1 MNLASSFYTNVI
13 EYKGKLLIRGV
24 NNGQSY
30 LSRINYSPKLYLPTK
45 EQSKFKTLDG
55 TNLKPK
61 QFDSISKAKHFYSEY
76 STIPEYKIFGMNRYN
91 YQFIGDEYKDE
102 IRWNKDYIKI
112 FTLDIETTCE
122 DGFPDPDTAKEKVI
136 CITIKNHSNKQIL
149 TWGTGDFISKKVNVT
164 YVKCQNEKHML
175 LEFLKFWCKNHPDIV
190 TGWNVKFFDIPY
202 VMNRMRFIFDNDT
215 INKMSPWNYVN
226 ADRIQLGKKNQQY
239 WNILG
244 VSVLDYFD
252 LYKKFTYVR
261 QESYRLNYIAKV
273 ELGES
278 KLDNPYETFK
288 DFYTKDYQQFVEYNI
303 QDVELVDKLEDKMKL
318 IELCL
323 TMAYEAK
330 VNYTDVYSQ
339 VRCWDTII
347 YNHLLKKNIIIPPR
361 EDHDKDTQYEGAY
374 VKDPQLGLHNWI
386 VSFDLNSLYPHLI
399 MQYNLS
405 PETLV
410 GVQPKNMG
418 VENYLNEKFNL
429 QWAKDKNV
437 TVAPNGSMYRRDKQG
452 FLPELMEKMY
462 GDRVVFKKKTIEAKK
477 EFQKTKDPIYKN
489 EISRCNNIQM
499 AKKIALNSAYGAI
512 GNQYFRYFDV
522 RIAEAITLGGQLSI
536 RWVERDVNKF
546 MNKLLNTDNVNYVV
560 ASDTDSIYLK
570 LDKLVEKVC
579 KDKSPQQITD
589 FINKAAEDKIQ
600 KVIDDSF
607 NNLAKYVN
615 AYQQKMI
622 MKREAIANK
631 AIWVAKKRYM
641 MNVFDEEGIRF
652 DIPKLKIMGVEAVKS
667 STPEVCRGKIK
678 DAIRVIM
685 NDSEDALI
693 KFVADFK
700 EVFKTLSPEEVA
712 FPRSCNYLDKYV
724 DPNSI
729 YKKGTPI
736 HVKGALIY
744 NHHILKNKLQRK
756 YPLIKDG
763 DKIKFLMLRQPNTV
777 KDTVISFST
786 KIPYEFDLHKYVD
799 YETQFTKTFTDPL
812 RFVLDSIGWKLEREA
827 TLESFFV

>member
-91 YQFIGDEYKDE
+91 YQFIGDEYRDD

-112 FTLDIETTCE
+112 FTLDIETECE
-122 DGFPDPDTAKEKVI
+122 HGFPDIDTAKETII
-136 CITIKNHSNKQIL
+136 CITVKNHSNKQIL
-149 TWGTGDFISKKVNVT
+149 TWGTGDFISKKTNVT

-202 VMNRMRFIFDNDT
+202 IMNRMRFIFDNDT

-339 VRCWDTII
+339 VRCWDTLI
-347 YNHLLKKNIIIPPR
+347 YNHLLAKNIIIPPR
-361 EDHDKDTQYEGAY
+361 EDQIKDSQYEGAY

-429 QWAKDKNV
+429 QWARDKNV

-536 RWVERDVNKF
+536 RWVERDVNRF

-607 NNLAKYVN
+607 KNLATYVN
-615 AYQQKMI
+615 AYEQKMF

-712 FPRSCNYLDKYV
+712 FPRSCNYIDKYV

-744 NHHILKNKLQRK
+744 NHHILKNKLQMK

-763 DKIKFLMLRQPNTV
+763 DKIKFLMLKQPNTV
-777 KDTVISFST
+777 KDTVISFAT
-786 KIPYEFDLHKYVD
+786 RIPYEFDLHKYVD

>member
-122 DGFPDPDTAKEKVI
+122 DGFPDPDTAKETII
-136 CITIKNHSNKQIL
+136 CITVKNHSNKQIL
-149 TWGTGDFISKKVNVT
+149 TWGTGDFISKKTNVT

-536 RWVERDVNKF
+536 RWVERDVNRF

-607 NNLAKYVN
+607 KNLAKYVN

-693 KFVADFK
+693 KFVNDFK

-712 FPRSCNYLDKYV
+712 FPRSCNYIDKYV

-736 HVKGALIY
+736 HVKGALVY
-744 NHHILKNKLQRK
+744 NHHILKNKLQMK

-777 KDTVISFST
+777 KDTVISFAT

>member
-175 LEFLKFWCKNHPDIV
+175 LEFLKFWCKNHPDIL
-190 TGWNVKFFDIPY
+190 TGWNVKFFDLPY
-202 VMNRMRFIFDNDT
+202 IMNRMRFMFDNDT

-226 ADRIQLGKKNQQY
+226 ADRIQLGQKNQQY

-261 QESYRLNYIAKV
+261 QESYKLNYIAKV
-273 ELGES
+273 ELGEQ

-288 DFYTKDYQQFVEYNI
+288 DFYTKDYQRFVEYNI
-303 QDVELVDKLEDKMKL
+303 QDVELVDRLEDKMKL

-323 TMAYEAK
+323 TMAYDYK

-339 VRCWDTII
+339 VRCWDTLI
-347 YNHLLKKNIIIPPR
+347 YNHLLAKDIIIPPR
-361 EDHDKDTQYEGAY
+361 EDQIKDSQYEGAY

-399 MQYNLS
+399 MQYNIS
-405 PETLV
+405 PEMFV
-410 GVQPKNMG
+410 GVEPKAVG
-418 VENYLNEKFNL
+418 VENFLEEKLNLK
-429 QWAKDKNV
+429 WAKERDV
-437 TVAPNGSMYRRDKQG
+437 TIAPNGAMFRRDRQG

-462 GDRVVFKKKTIEAKK
+462 TERVVFKKKSIEAKK
-477 EFQKTKDPIYKN
+477 EYQKTKDPIYKN
-489 EISRCNNIQM
+489 EIARCHNIQM
-499 AKKIALNSAYGAI
+499 AKKISLNSAYGAI

-522 RIAEAITLGGQLSI
+522 KQAEAITLGGQLSI
-536 RWVERDVNKF
+536 RWVERDVNRF
-546 MNKLLNTDNVNYVV
+546 MNKILNTDNVNYVV

-579 KDKSPQQITD
+579 KDKTPQQITD
-589 FINKAAEDKIQ
+589 FINKAAEEKIQ

-607 NNLAKYVN
+607 ENLAKYVN

-631 AIWVAKKRYM
+631 GIWVAKKRYM

-777 KDTVISFST
+777 KDTVVSFST

>member
-61 QFDSISKAKHFYSEY
+61 QFDTISKAKHFYSEY

-122 DGFPDPDTAKEKVI
+122 DGFPDPDTAKETII
-136 CITIKNHSNKQIL
+136 CITVKNHSNKQIL
-149 TWGTGDFISKKVNVT
+149 TWGTGDFISKKTNVT

-278 KLDNPYETFK
+278 KLENPYETFK
-288 DFYTKDYQQFVEYNI
+288 DFYTKDYQKFVEYNI

-777 KDTVISFST
+777 KDTVISFAT

>member
-1 MNLASSFYTNVI
+1 MNLASSFYTNVV

-45 EQSKFKTLDG
+45 EQSKYKTLDG
-55 TNLKPK
+55 TNLKEK
-61 QFDSISKAKHFYSEY
+61 RFDSISKAKHFYSEY

-91 YQFIGDEYKDE
+91 YQYIADEYKGE
-102 IRWNKDYIKI
+102 MRWNKDYIKI
-112 FTLDIETTCE
+112 FTLDIETECE
-122 DGFPDPDTAKEKVI
+122 NGFPDPDTAKETVI

-149 TWGTGDFISKKVNVT
+149 TWGTGDFISKKANVT

-175 LEFLKFWCKNHPDIV
+175 LEFLKFWCKNHPDIL
-190 TGWNVKFFDIPY
+190 TGWNVKFFDMPY
-202 VMNRMRFIFDNDT
+202 LMNRMRYIFDNDT

-226 ADRIQLGKKNQQY
+226 ADRIQLGNKSNQI

-244 VSVLDYFD
+244 ISVLDYFD

-261 QESYRLNYIAKV
+261 QESYKLNYIAKV
-273 ELGES
+273 ELGEQ

-288 DFYTKDYQQFVEYNI
+288 DFYTKDYQRFVEYNI
-303 QDVELVDKLEDKMKL
+303 QDVELVDRLEDKMKL

-323 TMAYEAK
+323 TMAYDYK

-347 YNHLLKKNIIIPPR
+347 YNHLLTKDIIIPPR
-361 EDHDKDTQYEGAY
+361 EDQVKDTQYEGAY

-399 MQYNLS
+399 MQYNIS
-405 PETLV
+405 PETFV
-410 GVQPKNMG
+410 GTEPKAVG
-418 VENYLNEKFNL
+418 VENFLDEKLNLK
-429 QWAKDKNV
+429 WAKDRNL
-437 TVAPNGSMYRRDKQG
+437 TIAPNGAMFKRDKQG

-462 GDRVVFKKKTIEAKK
+462 TERVVYKKKAIEANI
-477 EFQKTKDPIYKN
+477 EYQKTKDPIYSN
-489 EISRCNNIQM
+489 EISRCHNIQM
-499 AKKIALNSAYGAI
+499 AKKISLNSAYGAI

-522 RIAEAITLGGQLSI
+522 KQAEAITLGGQLSI
-536 RWVERDVNKF
+536 RWIERDVNKF
-546 MNKLLNTDNVNYVV
+546 MNKLLGTDNKNYVV

-570 LDKLVEKVC
+570 LDTLVEKVC
-579 KDKSPQQITD
+579 KNKSTKQIVD
-589 FINKAAEDKIQ
+589 FLDKAAEEKIQ
-600 KVIDDSF
+600 KVIDSSF
-607 NNLAKYVN
+607 ENLAKYVN

-631 AIWVAKKRYM
+631 GIWVAKKRYM
-641 MNVFDEEGIRF
+641 MNVFDEEGVKY

-693 KFVADFK
+693 KFVNDFK
-700 EVFKTLSPEEVA
+700 EVFMTLSPEEVA
-712 FPRSCNYLDKYV
+712 FPRSCNNVNKY
-724 DPNSI
+724 I
-729 YKKGTPI
+729 
-736 HVKGALIY
+736 
-744 NHHILKNKLQRK
+744 
-756 YPLIKDG
+756 
-763 DKIKFLMLRQPNTV
+763 
-777 KDTVISFST
+777 
-786 KIPYEFDLHKYVD
+786 
-799 YETQFTKTFTDPL
+799 
-812 RFVLDSIGWKLEREA
+812 DSN
-827 TLESFFV
+827 

>member
-91 YQFIGDEYKDE
+91 YQFIGDEYRDD

-112 FTLDIETTCE
+112 FTLDIETECE
-122 DGFPDPDTAKEKVI
+122 HGFPDIDTAKESII
-136 CITIKNHSNKQIL
+136 CITVKNHSNKQIL
-149 TWGTGDFISKKVNVT
+149 TWGTGDFISKKTNIT

-202 VMNRMRFIFDNDT
+202 IMNRMRFIFDNDT

-288 DFYTKDYQQFVEYNI
+288 DFYTKDYQKFVEYNI

-347 YNHLLKKNIIIPPR
+347 YNHLLKKNIMIPPR
-361 EDHDKDTQYEGAY
+361 EEHDKDTQYEGAY

-418 VENYLNEKFNL
+418 VENYLNQKFNL

-437 TVAPNGSMYRRDKQG
+437 AVAPNGSMYRRDKQG

-522 RIAEAITLGGQLSI
+522 RIAEAITLGGQLAI
-536 RWVERDVNKF
+536 RWVENDVNRF

-607 NNLAKYVN
+607 KNLATYVN
-615 AYQQKMI
+615 AYEQKMF

-777 KDTVISFST
+777 KDTVVSFAT

>member
-61 QFDSISKAKHFYSEY
+61 QFDTISKAKHFYSEY

-122 DGFPDPDTAKEKVI
+122 DGFPDPDTAKETII
-136 CITIKNHSNKQIL
+136 CITVKNHSNKQIL
-149 TWGTGDFISKKVNVT
+149 TWGTGDFISKKTNVT
-164 YVKCQNEKHML
+164 YVKCQNDKHML

-278 KLDNPYETFK
+278 KLENPYETFK
-288 DFYTKDYQQFVEYNI
+288 DFYTKDYQKFVEYNI

-429 QWAKDKNV
+429 QWARDKNV

-712 FPRSCNYLDKYV
+712 FPRSCNYIDKYV

-777 KDTVISFST
+777 KDTVISFAT
-786 KIPYEFDLHKYVD
+786 RIPYEFDLHKYVD

>member
-24 NNGQSY
+24 NNGQPY

-45 EQSKFKTLDG
+45 EKTNYKTLDG
-55 TNLKPK
+55 IHLKEK
-61 QFDSISKAKHFYSEY
+61 RFDSISKAKHFYSEY

-91 YQFIGDEYKDE
+91 YQYIADTYRDDM
-102 IRWNKDYIKI
+102 RWNKDYIKI
-112 FTLDIETTCE
+112 FTLDIETECE
-122 DGFPDPDTAKEKVI
+122 NGFPDPDTAKETII
-136 CITIKNHSNKQIL
+136 CITVKNHSNKQIL
-149 TWGTGDFISKKVNVT
+149 TWGTGDFISKKSNVT
-164 YVKCQNEKHML
+164 YVKCQNEKHLL

-202 VMNRMRFIFDNDT
+202 LMNRMRFIFDNDT
-215 INKMSPWNYVN
+215 INKFSPWNYVN
-226 ADRIQLGKKNQQY
+226 ADRVQLGQKNQQY

-244 VSVLDYFD
+244 VSILDYFD
-252 LYKKFTYVR
+252 LYKKFTYTR
-261 QESYRLNYIAKV
+261 QESYKLNYIAKV
-273 ELGES
+273 ELGEE

-288 DFYTKDYQQFVEYNI
+288 DFYTKDYQRFVDYNI
-303 QDVELVDKLEDKMKL
+303 QDVELVDRLEDKMRL

-323 TMAYEAK
+323 TMAYDYK
-330 VNYTDVYSQ
+330 VNYNDVYSQ
-339 VRCWDTII
+339 VRCWDTLI

-361 EDHDKDTQYEGAY
+361 EDQQKDSQYEGAY

-399 MQYNLS
+399 MQYNIS
-405 PETLV
+405 PEKFI
-410 GVQPKNMG
+410 GVETKSVG
-418 VENYLNEKFNL
+418 VENFLNEKLDLN
-429 QWAKDKNV
+429 WAQSKDV
-437 TVAPNGSMYRRDKQG
+437 TIAPNGAMFKRDKQG

-462 GDRVVFKKKTIEAKK
+462 SDRVIFKKKAIEAKK

-489 EISRCNNIQM
+489 EISRCHNIQM

-522 RIAEAITLGGQLSI
+522 KQAEAITLGGQLSI

-546 MNKLLNTDNVNYVV
+546 MNKILNTDNVNYVV

-579 KDKSPQQITD
+579 KDKTIKQITD
-589 FINKAAEDKIQ
+589 FIDKAAEDKIQ
-600 KVIDDSF
+600 KVIDKSF
-607 NNLAKYVN
+607 ENLAKYVN

-631 AIWVAKKRYM
+631 GIWVAKKRYM

-652 DIPKLKIMGVEAVKS
+652 DTPKLKIMGVEAVKS

-678 DAIRVIM
+678 EAIRTIM
-685 NDSEDALI
+685 NKSEEDLI
-693 KFVADFK
+693 KFVKDFK
-700 EVFKTLSPEEVA
+700 EVFVNLSPEEVA
-712 FPRSCNYLDKYV
+712 FPRSCNNLNKYS
-724 DPNSI
+724 DSSNI

-736 HVKGALIY
+736 HVKGGLIY
-744 NHHILKNKLQRK
+744 NHYIHRNKLERK

-763 DKIKFLMLRQPNTV
+763 DKIKFLMLKQPNTV
-777 KDTVISFST
+777 KDTVISFAT
-786 KIPYEFDLHKYVD
+786 KIPEEFNLHKYVD
-799 YETQFTKTFTDPL
+799 YDTQFEKTFTDPL
-812 RFVLDSIGWKLEREA
+812 RFILDSIGWKLEREA
-827 TLESFFV
+827 SLESFFE

>member
-61 QFDSISKAKHFYSEY
+61 QFDTISKAKHFYSEY

-122 DGFPDPDTAKEKVI
+122 DGFPDPDTAKETII
-136 CITIKNHSNKQIL
+136 CITVKNHSNKQIL
-149 TWGTGDFISKKVNVT
+149 TWGTGDFISKKTNVT

-175 LEFLKFWCKNHPDIV
+175 LEFLKFWCKNHSDIV

-278 KLDNPYETFK
+278 KLENPYETFK
-288 DFYTKDYQQFVEYNI
+288 DFYTKDYQKFVEYNI

-736 HVKGALIY
+736 HVKGALVY
-744 NHHILKNKLQRK
+744 NHHILKNKLQMK

-777 KDTVISFST
+777 KDTVISFAT

>member
-61 QFDSISKAKHFYSEY
+61 QFDTISKAKHFYSEY

-91 YQFIGDEYKDE
+91 YQFIGDEYRDE

-122 DGFPDPDTAKEKVI
+122 DGFPDPDTAKETII
-136 CITIKNHSNKQIL
+136 CITVKNHSNKQIL
-149 TWGTGDFISKKVNVT
+149 TWGTGDFISKKTNVT

-278 KLDNPYETFK
+278 KLENPYETFK
-288 DFYTKDYQQFVEYNI
+288 DFYTKDYQKFVEYNI

-777 KDTVISFST
+777 KDTVISFAT

>member
-61 QFDSISKAKHFYSEY
+61 QFDTISKAKHFYSEY

-91 YQFIGDEYKDE
+91 YQFIGDEYRDD

-122 DGFPDPDTAKEKVI
+122 DGFPDPDTAKETII
-136 CITIKNHSNKQIL
+136 CITVKNHSNKQIL
-149 TWGTGDFISKKVNVT
+149 TWGTGDFISKKTNVT

-278 KLDNPYETFK
+278 KLENPYETFK
-288 DFYTKDYQQFVEYNI
+288 DFYTKDYQKFVEYNI

-631 AIWVAKKRYM
+631 GIWVAKKRYM

-712 FPRSCNYLDKYV
+712 FPRSCNYIDKYV

-777 KDTVISFST
+777 KDTVISFAT

>member
-1 MNLASSFYTNVI
+1 MNLASSFYTNVV
-13 EYKGKLLIRGV
+13 EHKGKLLIRGV

-30 LSRINYSPKLYLPTK
+30 LSRINYSPTLYLPTK
-45 EQSKFKTLDG
+45 EESKYKTLDG
-55 TNLKPK
+55 TNLKAK
-61 QFDSISKAKHFYSEY
+61 RFDSISKAKHFYSEY
-76 STIPEYKIFGMNRYN
+76 APIPEYKIFGMNRYN
-91 YQFIGDEYKDE
+91 YQYIADEYKGE
-102 IRWNKDYIKI
+102 MKWNKDYIKI
-112 FTLDIETTCE
+112 FTLDIETECE
-122 DGFPDPDTAKEKVI
+122 NGFPDPDTAKETVI
-136 CITIKNHSNKQIL
+136 CITIKNHSNKQII
-149 TWGTGDFISKKVNVT
+149 TWGTGDFISKKANVT

-175 LEFLKFWCKNHPDIV
+175 LEFLKFWCKNHPDIL
-190 TGWNVKFFDIPY
+190 TGWNVKFFDMPY
-202 VMNRMRFIFDNDT
+202 LMNRMRYIFDNDT

-226 ADRIQLGKKNQQY
+226 ADRIQFGQKNQQI

-252 LYKKFTYVR
+252 LYRKFTYVR
-261 QESYRLNYIAKV
+261 QESYKLNYIAKV

-288 DFYTKDYQQFVEYNI
+288 DFYTKDYQRFVEYNI
-303 QDVELVDKLEDKMKL
+303 QDVELVDRLEDKMKL

-323 TMAYEAK
+323 TMAYDYK

-347 YNHLLKKNIIIPPR
+347 YNHLLTKNIQIPPR
-361 EDHDKDTQYEGAY
+361 EDQVKDTQYEGAY

-399 MQYNLS
+399 MQYNIS
-405 PETLV
+405 PETFV
-410 GVQPKNMG
+410 GTEPKAVG
-418 VENYLNEKFNL
+418 VENFLDERLNLK
-429 QWAKDKNV
+429 WAKDRNV
-437 TVAPNGSMYRRDKQG
+437 TIAPNGAMFKRDKQG

-462 GDRVVFKKKTIEAKK
+462 TERVVFKKKSIEAKK
-477 EFQKTKDPIYKN
+477 EYQKTKDPIYKN
-489 EISRCNNIQM
+489 EISRCHNIQM
-499 AKKIALNSAYGAI
+499 AKKISLNSAYGAI

-522 RIAEAITLGGQLSI
+522 KQAEAITLGGQLSI
-536 RWVERDVNKF
+536 RWVERDVNRF

-579 KDKSPQQITD
+579 KDKTPQQITD
-589 FINKAAEDKIQ
+589 FLDKAAEEKIQ

-607 NNLAKYVN
+607 GNLAKYVN

-631 AIWVAKKRYM
+631 GIWVAKKRYM

-685 NDSEDALI
+685 NDNEDALI
-693 KFVADFK
+693 KFVTDFK
-700 EVFKTLSPEEVA
+700 EVFKSLSPEEVA
-712 FPRSCNYLDKYV
+712 FPRSCNNLGKYT
-724 DPNSI
+724 NSSNI
-729 YKKGTPI
+729 YNKGTPI

-744 NHHILKNKLQRK
+744 NHNIYKHKLSAK
-756 YPLIKDG
+756 YPIIKDG
-763 DKIKFLMLRQPNTV
+763 DKIKFLMLKQPNVV

-799 YETQFTKTFTDPL
+799 YDMQFEKTFTDPL
-812 RFVLDSIGWKLEREA
+812 RFILDSIGWKLEREA
-827 TLESFFV
+827 TLEAFFG

>member
-1 MNLASSFYTNVI
+1 MNLASSFYTNVL
-13 EYKGKLLIRGV
+13 EHKGKLLIRGV

-30 LSRINYSPKLYLPTK
+30 LSRINYSPTLYLPTK

-55 TNLKPK
+55 INLKSK
-61 QFDSISKAKHFYSEY
+61 RFDSISKAKHFYQEY
-76 STIPEYKIFGMNRYN
+76 NGIPEYKIYGMNRYN
-91 YQFIGDEYKDE
+91 YQYIADEYKGE
-102 IRWNKDYIKI
+102 MRWNKDYIKL

-122 DGFPDPDTAKEKVI
+122 NGFPDPDTAKEKII
-136 CITIKNHSNKQIL
+136 CITVKNHSNKQIL
-149 TWGTGDFISKKVNVT
+149 TWGTGDFISKKANVT
-164 YVKCQNEKHML
+164 YVKCQNEKHLL

-202 VMNRMRFIFDNDT
+202 LMNRMRFMFDNDT

-226 ADRIQLGKKNQQY
+226 ADRIQLGQKNQQY

-261 QESYRLNYIAKV
+261 QESYKLNYIAKV
-273 ELGES
+273 ELGEQ

-288 DFYTKDYQQFVEYNI
+288 DFYTKDYQRFVEYNI
-303 QDVELVDKLEDKMKL
+303 QDVELVDRLEDKMKL

-323 TMAYEAK
+323 TMAYDYK

-347 YNHLLKKNIIIPPR
+347 YNHLLTKDIIIPPR
-361 EDHDKDTQYEGAY
+361 EDQIKDTQYEGAY

-399 MQYNLS
+399 MQYNIS
-405 PETLV
+405 PETFL
-410 GVQPKNMG
+410 GVEPKAVG
-418 VENYLNEKFNL
+418 VENFLEEKLNLK
-429 QWAKDKNV
+429 WAKERDV
-437 TVAPNGSMYRRDKQG
+437 TIAPNGAMFRRDKQG

-462 GDRVVFKKKTIEAKK
+462 TERVVFKKKSIEAKK

-489 EISRCNNIQM
+489 EISRCHNIQM
-499 AKKIALNSAYGAI
+499 AKKISLNSAYGAI

-522 RIAEAITLGGQLSI
+522 KQAEAITLGGQLSI

-546 MNKLLNTDNVNYVV
+546 MNKILNTNNVNYVV

-579 KDKSPQQITD
+579 KDKTPQQITD
-589 FINKAAEDKIQ
+589 FINKAAEEKIQ

-607 NNLAKYVN
+607 ENLAKYVN

-631 AIWVAKKRYM
+631 GIWVAKKRYM

-652 DIPKLKIMGVEAVKS
+652 DTPKLKIMGVEAVKS

-685 NDSEDALI
+685 NGSEEALV
-693 KFVADFK
+693 KFVTDFK

-712 FPRSCNYLDKYV
+712 FPRSCNNIDKYV
-724 DPNSI
+724 DSNSI

-736 HVKGALIY
+736 HVKGSLIY
-744 NHHILKNKLQRK
+744 NHNINKHKLQRK

-763 DKIKFLMLRQPNTV
+763 DKIKFLMLKQPNVV
-777 KDTVISFST
+777 KDTVISFAT
-786 KIPYEFDLHKYVD
+786 KIPPEFDLHKYVD
-799 YETQFTKTFTDPL
+799 YDTQFEKTFTDPL
-812 RFVLDSIGWKLEREA
+812 RFILDSIGWKLEREA
-827 TLESFFV
+827 TLEAFFG

>member
-122 DGFPDPDTAKEKVI
+122 DGFPDPDTAKETII
-136 CITIKNHSNKQIL
+136 CITVKNHSNKQIL
-149 TWGTGDFISKKVNVT
+149 TWGTGDFISKKTNVT

-288 DFYTKDYQQFVEYNI
+288 DFYTKDYQKFVEYNI

-347 YNHLLKKNIIIPPR
+347 YNHLLKKNIMIPPR
-361 EDHDKDTQYEGAY
+361 EEHDKDTQYEGAY

-631 AIWVAKKRYM
+631 GIWVAKKRYM
-641 MNVFDEEGIRF
+641 MNVFDEEGVQY

-693 KFVADFK
+693 KFVNDFK

-777 KDTVISFST
+777 KDTVISFAT

>member
-91 YQFIGDEYKDE
+91 YQFIGDEYRDD

-112 FTLDIETTCE
+112 FTLDIETECE
-122 DGFPDPDTAKEKVI
+122 HGFPDIDTAKETII
-136 CITIKNHSNKQIL
+136 CITVKNHSNKQIL
-149 TWGTGDFISKKVNVT
+149 TWGTGDFISKKTNVT

-202 VMNRMRFIFDNDT
+202 IMNRMRFIFDNDT

-429 QWAKDKNV
+429 QWARDKNV

-536 RWVERDVNKF
+536 RWVERDVNRF

-607 NNLAKYVN
+607 KNLATYVN
-615 AYQQKMI
+615 AYEQKMF

-712 FPRSCNYLDKYV
+712 FPRSCNYIDKYV

-736 HVKGALIY
+736 HVKGALVY
-744 NHHILKNKLQRK
+744 NHHILKNKLQMK

-763 DKIKFLMLRQPNTV
+763 DKIKFLMLKQPNTV
-777 KDTVISFST
+777 KDTVISFAT
-786 KIPYEFDLHKYVD
+786 RIPYEFDLHKYVD

>member
-122 DGFPDPDTAKEKVI
+122 DGFPDPDTAKETII
-136 CITIKNHSNKQIL
+136 CITVKNHSNKQIL
-149 TWGTGDFISKKVNVT
+149 TWGTGDFISKKTNVT

-202 VMNRMRFIFDNDT
+202 IMNRMRFIFDNDT

-278 KLDNPYETFK
+278 KLENPYETFK
-288 DFYTKDYQQFVEYNI
+288 DFYTKDYQKFVEYNI

-777 KDTVISFST
+777 KDTVISFAT

>member
-1 MNLASSFYTNVI
+1 MNLASSFYTNVV
-13 EYKGKLLIRGV
+13 EHKGKLLIRGV
-24 NNGQSY
+24 NNGNAY
-30 LSRINYSPKLYLPTK
+30 LSRINYSPTLYLPTN
-45 EQSKFKTLDG
+45 EESKYKTLDG
-55 TNLKPK
+55 TNLKAK
-61 QFDSISKAKHFYSEY
+61 RFDSISKAKHFYSEY
-76 STIPEYKIFGMNRYN
+76 APIPEYKIFGMNRYN
-91 YQFIGDEYKDE
+91 YQYIADEYKGE
-102 IRWNKDYIKI
+102 MKWNKDYIKI
-112 FTLDIETTCE
+112 FTLDIETECE
-122 DGFPDPDTAKEKVI
+122 NGFPDPDTAKETVI
-136 CITIKNHSNKQIL
+136 CITIKNHSNKQII
-149 TWGTGDFISKKVNVT
+149 TWGTGDFISKKANVT

-175 LEFLKFWCKNHPDIV
+175 LEFLKFWCKNHPDIL
-190 TGWNVKFFDIPY
+190 TGWNVKFFDMPY
-202 VMNRMRFIFDNDT
+202 LMNRMRYIFDNDT

-226 ADRIQLGKKNQQY
+226 ADRIQFGQKNQQI

-252 LYKKFTYVR
+252 LYRKFTYVR
-261 QESYRLNYIAKV
+261 QESYKLNYIAKV

-288 DFYTKDYQQFVEYNI
+288 DFYTKDYQRFVEYNI
-303 QDVELVDKLEDKMKL
+303 QDVELVDRLEDKMKL

-323 TMAYEAK
+323 TMAYDYK

-347 YNHLLKKNIIIPPR
+347 YNHLLTKNIQIPPR
-361 EDHDKDTQYEGAY
+361 EDQVKDTQYEGAY

-399 MQYNLS
+399 MQYNIS
-405 PETLV
+405 PETFV
-410 GVQPKNMG
+410 GTEPKAVG
-418 VENYLNEKFNL
+418 VENFLDERLNLK
-429 QWAKDKNV
+429 WAKDRNV
-437 TVAPNGSMYRRDKQG
+437 TIAPNGAMFKRDKQG

-462 GDRVVFKKKTIEAKK
+462 TERVVFKKKSIEAKK
-477 EFQKTKDPIYKN
+477 EYQKTKDPIYKN
-489 EISRCNNIQM
+489 EISRCHNIQM
-499 AKKIALNSAYGAI
+499 AKKISLNSAYGAI

-522 RIAEAITLGGQLSI
+522 KQAEAITLGGQLSI
-536 RWVERDVNKF
+536 RWVERDVNRF

-579 KDKSPQQITD
+579 KDKTPQQITD
-589 FINKAAEDKIQ
+589 FLDKAAEEKIQ

-607 NNLAKYVN
+607 KNLAEYVN

-631 AIWVAKKRYM
+631 GIWVAKKRYM

-685 NDSEDALI
+685 NDNEDALI
-693 KFVADFK
+693 KFVTDFK
-700 EVFKTLSPEEVA
+700 EVFKSLSPEEVA
-712 FPRSCNYLDKYV
+712 FPRSCNNLGKYT
-724 DPNSI
+724 NSSNI
-729 YKKGTPI
+729 YNKGTPI

-744 NHHILKNKLQRK
+744 NHNIYKHKLSAK
-756 YPLIKDG
+756 YPIIKDG
-763 DKIKFLMLRQPNTV
+763 DKIKFLMLKQPNVV

-799 YETQFTKTFTDPL
+799 YDMQFEKTFTDPL
-812 RFVLDSIGWKLEREA
+812 RFILDSIGWKLEREA
-827 TLESFFV
+827 TLEAFFG

>member
-24 NNGQSY
+24 NNGQPY

-45 EQSKFKTLDG
+45 EKTNYKTLDG
-55 TNLKPK
+55 IHLKEK
-61 QFDSISKAKHFYSEY
+61 RFDSISKAKHFYSEY

-91 YQFIGDEYKDE
+91 YQYIADTYRDDM
-102 IRWNKDYIKI
+102 RWNKDYIKI
-112 FTLDIETTCE
+112 FTLDIETECE
-122 DGFPDPDTAKEKVI
+122 SGFPDPDTAKENII
-136 CITIKNHSNKQIL
+136 CITVKNHSNKQIL
-149 TWGTGDFISKKVNVT
+149 TWGSGDFISKKSNVT
-164 YVKCQNEKHML
+164 YIKCQNEKHLL

-202 VMNRMRFIFDNDT
+202 LMNRMRFIFDNDT
-215 INKMSPWNYVN
+215 INKFSPWNYVN
-226 ADRIQLGKKNQQY
+226 ADRIQLGQKNQQY

-244 VSVLDYFD
+244 VSILDYFD
-252 LYKKFTYVR
+252 LYKKFTYTR
-261 QESYRLNYIAKV
+261 QESYKLNYIAKV
-273 ELGES
+273 ELGEE

-288 DFYTKDYQQFVEYNI
+288 DFYTKDYQKFIEYNI
-303 QDVELVDKLEDKMKL
+303 QDVELVDRLEDKMRL

-323 TMAYEAK
+323 TMAYDYK
-330 VNYTDVYSQ
+330 VNYNDVYSQ
-339 VRCWDTII
+339 VRCWDTLI

-361 EDHDKDTQYEGAY
+361 EEQQKDSQYEGAY

-399 MQYNLS
+399 MQYNIS
-405 PETLV
+405 PEMFV
-410 GVQPKNMG
+410 GVQPQTVG
-418 VENYLNEKFNL
+418 VENFLNEKLDLN
-429 QWAKDKNV
+429 WAQSKDV
-437 TVAPNGSMYRRDKQG
+437 TIAPNGAMFKRNKQG

-462 GDRVVFKKKTIEAKK
+462 SDRVIFKKKAIEAKK

-489 EISRCNNIQM
+489 EISRCHNIQM

-522 RIAEAITLGGQLSI
+522 KQAEAITLGGQLSI

-546 MNKLLNTDNVNYVV
+546 MNKILNTDNINYVV

-579 KDKSPQQITD
+579 KDKTIKQITD
-589 FINKAAEDKIQ
+589 FIDKAAEDKIQ
-600 KVIDDSF
+600 KVIDKSF
-607 NNLAKYVN
+607 ENLAKYVN

-631 AIWVAKKRYM
+631 GIWVAKKRYM

-652 DIPKLKIMGVEAVKS
+652 DPPKLKIMGVEAVKS

-678 DAIRVIM
+678 EAIRMIM
-685 NDSEDALI
+685 NKSEEDLI
-693 KFVADFK
+693 KFVNDFK
-700 EVFKTLSPEEVA
+700 EVFKKLSPEEVA
-712 FPRSCNYLDKYV
+712 FPRSCNNLNKYS
-724 DPNSI
+724 DSSSI

-736 HVKGALIY
+736 HVKGGLIY
-744 NHHILKNKLQRK
+744 NHYIYRNKLQMK

-763 DKIKFLMLRQPNTV
+763 DKIKFLMLKQPNTI

-786 KIPYEFDLHKYVD
+786 RIPEEFNLHKYVD
-799 YETQFTKTFTDPL
+799 YDTQFEKTFTDPL
-812 RFVLDSIGWKLEREA
+812 KFILDSIGWKLEREA
-827 TLESFFV
+827 SLESFFE

>member
-1 MNLASSFYTNVI
+1 MNLASSFYTNVV
-13 EYKGKLLIRGV
+13 EHKGKLLIRGV

-45 EQSKFKTLDG
+45 EQSQFNTLDG
-55 TNLKPK
+55 INLKSK
-61 QFDSISKAKHFYSEY
+61 RFDSISKAKNFYNEY
-76 STIPEYKIFGMNRYN
+76 NGIPEYKIYGMNRYN
-91 YQFIGDEYKDE
+91 YQYIADEYKGE
-102 IRWNKDYIKI
+102 MRWNKDYIKI
-112 FTLDIETTCE
+112 FTLDIETECE
-122 DGFPDPDTAKEKVI
+122 NGFPDPDTAKETVI
-136 CITIKNHSNKQIL
+136 CITVKNHTNKQIL
-149 TWGTGDFISKKVNVT
+149 TWGTGDFISKKSNVT
-164 YVKCQNEKHML
+164 YIKCQNEKHLL

-202 VMNRMRFIFDNDT
+202 LMNRMRFLFDNDT

-226 ADRIQLGKKNQQY
+226 ADRVQMGNKNSQF

-252 LYKKFTYVR
+252 LYRKFTYVR
-261 QESYRLNYIAKV
+261 QESYKLNYIAKV
-273 ELGES
+273 ELGEQ

-288 DFYTKDYQQFVEYNI
+288 DFYTKDYQRFVEYNI
-303 QDVELVDKLEDKMKL
+303 QDVELVDRLEDKMKL

-323 TMAYEAK
+323 TMAYDYK

-339 VRCWDTII
+339 VRCWDTLI
-347 YNHLLKKNIIIPPR
+347 YNHLLEKNIIIPPR
-361 EDHDKDTQYEGAY
+361 EDQIKDSQYEGAY

-399 MQYNLS
+399 MQYNIS
-405 PETLV
+405 PETFV
-410 GVQPKNMG
+410 GVEPKAVG
-418 VENYLNEKFNL
+418 VENFLEEKLNLK
-429 QWAKDKNV
+429 WAKDRNV
-437 TVAPNGSMYRRDKQG
+437 TIAPNGAMFKRDKQG

-462 GDRVVFKKKTIEAKK
+462 TERVVYKKKAIEAKK
-477 EFQKTKDPIYKN
+477 EFQKTKDPIYQN
-489 EISRCNNIQM
+489 EISRCHNIQM

-522 RIAEAITLGGQLSI
+522 KQAEAITLGGQLSI
-536 RWVERDVNKF
+536 RWVERDVNRF
-546 MNKLLNTDNVNYVV
+546 MNKILQTNNINYVV
-560 ASDTDSIYLK
+560 ASDTDSIYLR

-579 KDKSPQQITD
+579 KNKSVNQIVD
-589 FINKAAEDKIQ
+589 FIDKAAEEKIQ

-607 NNLAKYVN
+607 SNLAKYVN

-631 AIWVAKKRYM
+631 GIWVAKKRYM

-685 NDSEDALI
+685 NDNEDALI
-693 KFVADFK
+693 KFVTDFK
-700 EVFKTLSPEEVA
+700 EVFKSLSPEEVA
-712 FPRSCNYLDKYV
+712 FPRSCNNLGKYT
-724 DPNSI
+724 NSSNI
-729 YKKGTPI
+729 YNKGTPI

-744 NHHILKNKLQRK
+744 NHNIYKHKLSAK
-756 YPLIKDG
+756 YPIIKDG
-763 DKIKFLMLRQPNTV
+763 DKIKFLMLKQPNVV

-799 YETQFTKTFTDPL
+799 YDMQFEKTFTDPL
-812 RFVLDSIGWKLEREA
+812 RFILDSIGWKLEREA
-827 TLESFFV
+827 TLEAFFG